1 MVKVP
6 DANFR
11 FVSVIIGMT
20 DKKIFKSQNI
30 RIEMRI
36 PNRKHLDVE
45 DDYDRQEL
53 IKVLQK
59 EWTHLASEVEE
70 TMGILREKKQK
81 FYLP

>member
-1 MVKVP
+1 
-6 DANFR
+6 
-11 FVSVIIGMT
+11 MT
-20 DKKIFKSQNI
+20 DKKRFKSQNI
-30 RIEMRI
+30 VIEIRI
-36 PNRKHLDVE
+36 PSRKHLDVN

-53 IKVLQK
+53 IKILQK